1 MGKGAKGGGN
11 KKSRRLEELQ
21 AALEAAPE
29 PEASAESKPG
39 PQTEEEKRAAE
50 ETEAQFMAALAREIG
65 VPQEEL
71 TDEAVRAAMAKL
83 SPAQLQKLAEEGKAL
98 KAELHSRPD
107 DYSDEIEVFRDE
119 LNKRAEASDL
129 PVEKDGEHLGKKIVA
144 FMEGSSEPMPY
155 LVLLEA
161 VASTPYLV
169 KLALAEAR
177 EKAAVADR
185 ADLDAIESELA
196 RLKVP
201 GWRASD
207 PEREGR
213 PPFVRRNL
221 LLVYFHMYASA
232 IRALELDNGTK
243 RACGEI
249 MGKVARLL
257 DMLFQYSLKNRW
269 IKAALTITELQVRRA
284 IRRNSA
290 QIRRNFLPRRKI
302 ARRPPPPP
310 PLPPPPPPLPPR
322 SPRPPPPRPGADHQ
336 RPVVA
341 HRGRVPR
348 ADEAAAG
355 RGGAQGAQ
363 ALPDGGGARR
373 AARRDRLD

>member
-1 MGKGAKGGGN
+1 MDGHDRRGGPRRVSG
-11 KKSRRLEELQ
+11 SRY
-21 AALEAAPE
+21 
-29 PEASAESKPG
+29 
-39 PQTEEEKRAAE
+39 
-50 ETEAQFMAALAREIG
+50 
-65 VPQEEL
+65 
-71 TDEAVRAAMAKL
+71 L
-83 SPAQLQKLAEEGKAL
+83 SPARYQTTKEGKAL

-155 LVLLEA
+155 LVVLEA

-232 IRALELDNGTK
+232 IRALPTGQRDRGS
-243 RACGEI
+243 ACSRI

-269 IKAALTITELQVRRA
+269 IKAALTITELQVRRRAIFGA
-284 IRRNSA
+284 IRRNFRTR
-290 QIRRNFLPRRKI
+290 Q
-302 ARRPPPPP
+302 
-310 PLPPPPPPLPPR
+310 
-322 SPRPPPPRPGADHQ
+322 
-336 RPVVA
+336 
-341 HRGRVPR
+341 
-348 ADEAAAG
+348 
-355 RGGAQGAQ
+355 
-363 ALPDGGGARR
+363 
-373 AARRDRLD
+373 

>member
-144 FMEGSSEPMPY
+144 YMEGSSEPMPY

-269 IKAALTITELQVRRA
+269 IKAALTITELQVRRRRA

-290 QIRRNFLPRRKI
+290 QFSDASENC
-302 ARRPPPPP
+302 A
-310 PLPPPPPPLPPR
+310 
-322 SPRPPPPRPGADHQ
+322 SPTTSATSSATATSSSTATLTTPTTSTL
-336 RPVVA
+336 
-341 HRGRVPR
+341 RG
-348 ADEAAAG
+348 
-355 RGGAQGAQ
+355 
-363 ALPDGGGARR
+363 
-373 AARRDRLD
+373 

>member
-269 IKAALTITELQVRRA
+269 IKAALTITELQVTTP
-284 IRRNSA
+284 RNSA
-290 QIRRNFLPRRKI
+290 QFGAIFGRVGKLRVAHHHHLLRHRHLLRYRH
-302 ARRPPPPP
+302 AHHAHH
-310 PLPPPPPPLPPR
+310 LHL
-322 SPRPPPPRPGADHQ
+322 PGADHQ
-336 RPVVA
+336 RPVVS

-348 ADEAAAG
+348 AHEAAAG

>member
-144 FMEGSSEPMPY
+144 YMEGSSEPMPY

-269 IKAALTITELQVRRA
+269 IKAALTITELQVPRKFGA
-284 IRRNSA
+284 IRRKFGA
-290 QIRRNFLPRRKI
+290 IFCRVGKLRVAHHHCHRHLLRYRH
-302 ARRPPPPP
+302 AHHAHH
-310 PLPPPPPPLPPR
+310 LHL
-322 SPRPPPPRPGADHQ
+322 PGADHQ

-363 ALPDGGGARR
+363 ALLDGGGARR

>member
-39 PQTEEEKRAAE
+39 PQTEAEKRAAE

-185 ADLDAIESELA
+185 ADLDAIESETA

-269 IKAALTITELQVRRA
+269 IKAALTITELQVRR
-284 IRRNSA
+284 RRA
-290 QIRRNFLPRRKI
+290 IRRNFLTRRKI
-302 ARRPPPPP
+302 ARRPPPLPP
-310 PLPPPPPPLPPR
+310 PPPPPPPLPPR
-322 SPRPPPPRPGADHQ
+322 SPRPPPPPPADHQ

-348 ADEAAAG
+348 AAEAAAG

>member
-269 IKAALTITELQVRRA
+269 IKAALTITELQVRQRAIFGA

-290 QIRRNFLPRRKI
+290 QFSEASEIPRGPS
-302 ARRPPPPP
+302 PPPPP
-310 PLPPPPPPLPPR
+310 PPPPPPLPPR
-322 SPRPPPPRPGADHQ
+322 SPRPPPPP
-336 RPVVA
+336 P
-341 HRGRVPR
+341 RG
-348 ADEAAAG
+348 
-355 RGGAQGAQ
+355 
-363 ALPDGGGARR
+363 
-373 AARRDRLD
+373 